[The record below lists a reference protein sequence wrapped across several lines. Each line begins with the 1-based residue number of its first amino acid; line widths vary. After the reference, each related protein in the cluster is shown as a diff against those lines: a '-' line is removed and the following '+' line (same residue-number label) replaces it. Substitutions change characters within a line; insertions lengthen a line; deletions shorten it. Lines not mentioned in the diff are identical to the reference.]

1 MHCRGVTLV
10 ELLAAM
16 AISAIVIGLVFYS
29 WQSFE
34 RYTIKNNQRS
44 EFLSEVDRIAQNVTA
59 SVTRSSQVYIWD
71 EHSIVCA
78 GTREAD
84 ADTLHYAVIDSMLSC
99 NGRPLTTT
107 ASSLRV
113 FGFDIAES
121 PDRISQS
128 PGTLLQITI
137 TARDRFGNATTLTR
151 KAYVQK
157 TMQNT
162 DGREWN

>member
-1 MHCRGVTLV
+1 MYCRGVTLI

-34 RYTIKNNQRS
+34 RYTVKNNQRS

-59 SVTRSSQVYIWD
+59 SVTRSPQVYVWD
-71 EHSIVCA
+71 DHSIICA
-78 GTREAD
+78 GAREAD
-84 ADTLHYAVIDSMLSC
+84 ADTLHFAVIDSMLCC
-99 NGRPLTTT
+99 NGRPLSTT

-113 FGFDIAES
+113 FGFDIAEP

-128 PGTLLQITI
+128 SGTLLQITI
-137 TARDRFGNATTLTR
+137 SARDGFGNATSLTR

-157 TMQNT
+157 ITQNT